1 MKTKYLTAE
10 TKHNLRILKK
20 TTDPEVIAQTLEA
33 VFQRPM
39 TMQEIWEYRQW
50 FLGCTEEQLEKNPAL
65 RWGKARILV
74 MQGRLEKARQELEKL
89 PEGPYKA
96 ISALSIPGTAPETV
110 REAIRAV
117 RENGWTLQR
126 NMPLT
131 AGRPS
136 VFNGMW
142 DLSAYKD
149 ELLSEHSVFREV
161 FACILPEEADV
172 IMDLLQAEQLYQR
185 NDSYDALVL
194 AVARTPMLK
203 DKQDMR
209 LLFVALTVE
218 LYVLLMNG
226 QATAAG
232 PVIDNLRSHIIA
244 NGMEAYLAN
253 IDAMEAW
260 AAMYD
265 GDHTKV
271 VRWLREGAPD
281 EYKEFCMLDLFRYM
295 VKLRAYLIQGKHLAV
310 TSLAGRLSPLL
321 EKGNRYMDMC
331 ELQLLWAMS
340 DHADGRE
347 QEALDHMSICLALA
361 QEYRFDRLIADEG
374 QKARELLQMYRR
386 YRGDSVYLERLLG
399 LTQRT
404 AELYPQYLNSHLMQ
418 LPSLTETEMRVLRLL
433 AACLTNAEI
442 GQRTGTAIDT
452 VKQHCRHIFAKLN
465 VKNRQQAVQKANEIG
480 LL

>member
-20 TTDPEVIAQTLEA
+20 TTDPEVIAQVLEG

-39 TMQEIWEYRQW
+39 TMQEIWEYRSW
-50 FLGCTEEQLEKNPAL
+50 YLSRTEEQLEKNPAL

-96 ISALSIPGTAPETV
+96 ISALSLPGTSVENI
-110 REAIRAV
+110 REAIRTV
-117 RENGWTLQR
+117 SENGWTLQQH
-126 NMPLT
+126 MPLT

-136 VFNGMW
+136 VLNGMW
-142 DLSAYKD
+142 DFSTYKEKLTAED
-149 ELLSEHSVFREV
+149 SIPRQM
-161 FACILPEEADV
+161 FACIRPEETDV
-172 IMDLLQAEQLYQR
+172 IMDLLEAERLYQR

-194 AVARTPMLK
+194 AVAKTPVLK

-218 LYVLLMNG
+218 LYVLVTNG

-232 PVIDNLRSHIIA
+232 PVMDNLRSHIIA

-260 AAMYD
+260 SAMYD
-265 GDHTKV
+265 ADHTKV
-271 VRWLREGAPD
+271 TRWLREGAPD

-295 VKLRAYLIQGKHLAV
+295 IKLRAYLIQGKHLAV

-321 EKGNRYMDMC
+321 EKGGRYMDMC
-331 ELQLLWAMS
+331 ELHLLWAMS

-347 QEALDHMSICLALA
+347 QEAMDHMSIALELA

-374 QKARELLQMYRR
+374 QKARELLQLYRR
-386 YRGDSVYLERLLG
+386 QRGDSIYLERLLG

-404 AELYPQYLNSHLMQ
+404 AELYPQYLSSHLTH
-418 LPSLTETEMRVLRLL
+418 LPSLTDAEMRVLRLL